1 MVKALQYAIG
11 LVKQSTPW
19 PEVIINLHEI
29 LNIAIQY
36 NIIETSCQREG
47 LNGEDYALGLVKG

>member
-1 MVKALQYAIG
+1 MLLAS
-11 LVKQSTPW
+11 VKQSTPW
-19 PEVIINLHEI
+19 PEVIIIIINLHEI

-36 NIIETSCQREG
+36 IETSCQREG